1 MLKLSPE
8 ISMEGELLM
17 LSELCR
23 SSRQAEFIKRFLIL
37 LTKTDPPEILK
48 CSLLRIK
55 CLFGLML
62 LWLIIIC
69 FPLQTLLST
78 VVNLSYLYLS

>member
-23 SSRQAEFIKRFLIL
+23 SSCQAEWIKRFLIL
-37 LTKTDPPEILK
+37 FTKTDAPEILK

-55 CLFGLML
+55 CHFGSML

-78 VVNLSYLYLS
+78 VVNLLYLYLS